1 MLCDFY
7 LSKKEMIAGKT
18 DNHNNK
24 EKENNMMK
32 FYLYA
37 IHTPIGFQLYLFVF
51 LYWLPYELHRVFLT
65 YQSLLQM
72 NFVYHFTSDVVTV
85 QQ

>member
-37 IHTPIGFQLYLFVF
+37 IHTPIGF
-51 LYWLPYELHRVFLT
+51 
-65 YQSLLQM
+65 
-72 NFVYHFTSDVVTV
+72 
-85 QQ
+85 